1 MLNLMFNP
9 TALTITGIAIYWLSA
24 ILLGLYYRNQKGS
37 TFFLCRLL
45 WTVGL
50 ALHAIVLSLSVFTAE
65 GINLSLSNAI
75 SAAGWMIALVLYI
88 TCIAQPL
95 KGVGL
100 IVLPLAAMSLTA
112 GLLIPDLTTRDTH
125 ISVALDLHIF
135 LSLLAYSVLSL
146 AAAQAILL
154 SYQHNRLRKHKP
166 TGIVSYLAPMQHS
179 EALMFTMITLGFI
192 LLTLSLVSGFLFL
205 DNIFAHGQI
214 HKTILS
220 IIAWFVFAVLLWGRW
235 KSGWRGARAVRLT
248 LWGFGLL
255 ALAYFGSKLIME
267 IILNRA

>member
-1 MLNLMFNP
+1 MLNP
-9 TALTITGIAIYWLSA
+9 TALTIAGIATYWLSA
-24 ILLGLYYRNQKGS
+24 ILLALYYRDQKKN
-37 TFFLCRLL
+37 TFFLCRML
-45 WTVGL
+45 WTIGL
-50 ALHAIVLSLSVFTAE
+50 ILHAIVLSLSVFTPE

-75 SAAGWMIALVLYI
+75 STAGWMIALVLYI

-100 IVLPLAAMSLTA
+100 IVLPLAAMSLSA
-112 GLLIPDLTTRDTH
+112 GLLIPDLTTHDIH
-125 ISVALDLHIF
+125 VSIALDVHIF

-146 AAAQAILL
+146 AAAQALLL

-179 EALMFTMITLGFI
+179 EALMFIMITLGFI

-205 DNIFAHGQI
+205 DNIFVQGQV

-220 IIAWFVFAVLLWGRW
+220 IIAWFIFAVLLWGRW
-235 KSGWRGARAVRLT
+235 KLGWRGARAVRLT

-255 ALAYFGSKLIME
+255 VLAYFGSKLITE
-267 IILNRA
+267 IILHRA